1 MNSLSLLVATL
12 ALALPVAPHPA
23 ASGPQPAAV
32 SPEGAPWRA
41 AAVDPEGPQSAPRI
55 LEGTVLGEFVDGLP
69 DDTVQQVRIE
79 QRLIIRITPRA
90 PGRDEFVSTP
100 PVPLRMRERKMAKCV
115 PLAAIA
121 GVRPMSSTRLMLFLR
136 DRRMVGADLGK
147 SCNARDFYMGFYVSQ
162 TPDGQLCVGRD
173 QIHSRSGSTCGID
186 RVRELIPDD

>member
-12 ALALPVAPHPA
+12 ALALPVAPHLA
-23 ASGPQPAAV
+23 APVSQPAVA
-32 SPEGAPWRA
+32 SDGAGAWRA
-41 AAVDPEGPQSAPRI
+41 AAVEPDGPQSTPRI
-55 LEGTVLGEFVDGLP
+55 LESGAFGSLADGMP
-69 DDTVQQVRIE
+69 DDTWQQVRIE

-90 PGRDEFVSTP
+90 PGREDFVSTP

-121 GVRPMSSTRLMLFLR
+121 GVRPLSDSRLMLFLR

-147 SCNARDFYMGFYVSQ
+147 TCNARDFYMGFYVSQ